1 MIKCIKFY
9 SYFLVFSFSLLH
21 LSACSVE
28 TQTVEIT
35 DPQVAKLIE
44 GGLQQIG
51 KTLIYDPAYVK
62 LDYPGG
68 DVPLIR
74 GVCTDVVVRAFRH
87 TGIDLQLKVHQDMR
101 KVFSQYPQ
109 NWGLKR
115 PDKNIDHRRVPNL
128 RTYFKRQ
135 GKSLPVTQKAED
147 YQPGDIVSWRLDNNR
162 THIGLVSNRKRNGRF
177 LIIHNI
183 GYGTVLEDRL
193 FEFDITGHYRF
204 F

>member
-1 MIKCIKFY
+1 LKKANILIWI
-9 SYFLVFSFSLLH
+9 SLVLFLLN
-21 LSACSVE
+21 ACQAE
-28 TQTVEIT
+28 TQTVEVNS
-35 DPQVAKLIE
+35 PQAAKLIQ
-44 GGLQQIG
+44 GALQQIG
-51 KTLIYDPAYVK
+51 KTLIYDPAYVR

-68 DVPLIR
+68 DIPLVR

-87 TGIDLQLKVHQDMR
+87 TGIDLQVKVHEDMR
-101 KVFSQYPQ
+101 KAFKRYPQ

-135 GKSLPVTQKAED
+135 GKSLPVTQNASH
-147 YQPGDIVSWRLDNNR
+147 YQPGDVVTWRLDNNLV
-162 THIGLVSNRKRNGRF
+162 HIGIVSNQKRNGRF

-183 GYGTVLEDRL
+183 GAGTVLEDVL

-204 F
+204 FGD